1 MSVRMSYKSERVT
14 PPLRLFKLHSAAA
27 SMELSPP
34 FSVVTFLAL
43 AIAAAFI
50 LRKLK
55 AKSGR
60 VYNLP
65 PGPTPWPVIGN
76 FTTSS
81 ARSRTAPSTSSP
93 RSTARSCTSASSRSF
108 PVIIGSSVDL
118 ARYFLKT
125 HDLLFVELFSAR
137 RLASLE
143 HIRADEVRA
152 LVRGLLAASGLGRAV
167 HLNRD
172 HLSTLSMNVITRMV
186 LGKRF
191 FGAGAADAPEGP
203 VSSLAGGAQVDA
215 GRADAPQRRA
225 QRTSAIGS
233 RGWTCRGTCGG

>member
-1 MSVRMSYKSERVT
+1 
-14 PPLRLFKLHSAAA
+14 
-27 SMELSPP
+27 MELSPP

-93 RSTARSCTSASSRSF
+93 RSTARSCTSASARSF

-143 HIRADEVRA
+143 HIRADEVRV
-152 LVRGLLAASGLGRAV
+152 LFAASGLGRAV

-191 FGAGAADAPEGP
+191 FGAGAADAP

>member
-143 HIRADEVRA
+143 HIRADEVRV
-152 LVRGLLAASGLGRAV
+152 LFAASGLGRAV

-172 HLSTLSMNVITRMV
+172 HLSTLSMNVIITRMV

-191 FGAGAADAPEGP
+191 FSAGAAGAPEGP

-215 GRADAPQRRA
+215 GRADAPQQRA
-225 QRTSAIGS
+225 QRRRLDPVAGPAGV
-233 RGWTCRGTCGG
+233 RTCGG